1 MLAFTCLMSS
11 RQTLVPVPISDHTW
25 ETRLCSPPD
34 GDSPSDTPTGYRGVV
49 ESPSYVLAIDLG
61 TSGPKVALVSERGEV
76 IARAT
81 ANVDLILLKG
91 GGAEQDPDSWWN
103 AITAAVRETVAASP
117 DAQISAISVTTQWS
131 GTVAIDS
138 SGDAIGNA
146 IIWMDSRGAR
156 YLRGLT
162 APGRIQIQGFDP
174 RRARRWVTSTGGAP
188 SGAGKDPIAHILFLR
203 NERPDVYEAAAT
215 FLEPKDYIN
224 LRLTGRTVA
233 SYDSIALHWLTDN
246 RDPNAVDYDEV
257 LLGYADLTRDQLP
270 DLCHATDVI
279 GGLSDV
285 AAEELGLPR
294 GTPVVAGTPDV
305 HSAGIGAGTV
315 RDYAAH
321 LYIGTS
327 SWLSCHVPYKKTDLL
342 HSIASLPAAVPGRWL
357 VANEQETAG
366 KAIDWIASILYPD
379 RDIDGS
385 VYDELNETA
394 AAIPPG
400 SGGVIFTP
408 WLYGERTPVEDANLR
423 AGFFNQSLDTGR
435 GEMIRSVFEGVA
447 YNTRWLLETVERFTK
462 RRIDPIAMVGG
473 GAQSALWAQIH
484 ADVLDRTIIRRE
496 DPIWVNVRGAGLL
509 GHAALGDVA
518 WDQID
523 AMVPTADTHEPNP
536 ANRAVY
542 DDLYDTF
549 RRIYKANRGIY
560 RRING

>member
-1 MLAFTCLMSS
+1 MT
-11 RQTLVPVPISDHTW
+11 
-25 ETRLCSPPD
+25 
-34 GDSPSDTPTGYRGVV
+34 
-49 ESPSYVLAIDLG
+49 SPSYVLSIDLG
-61 TSGPKVALVSERGEV
+61 TSGPKTALVSNAGEV
-76 IARAT
+76 VGCST
-81 ANVDLILLKG
+81 ASVDLILLED
-91 GGAEQDPDSWWN
+91 GGAEQSPDAWWR
-103 AITAAVRETVAASP
+103 AITAAVRRTIAASSEV
-117 DAQISAISVTTQWS
+117 QIAAVSVTSQWS
-131 GTVAIDS
+131 GTVPIDAA
-138 SGDAIGNA
+138 GDAIGNA

-156 YLRGLT
+156 YLEGLT
-162 APGRIQIQGFDP
+162 APGRINIQGFDP
-174 RRARRWVTSTGGAP
+174 RRARRWVALTGGAP

-203 NERPDVYEAAAT
+203 NERPDVYNAAAT

-224 LRLTGRTVA
+224 LRLTGRSVA

-246 RDPNAVDYDEV
+246 RDPYAVDYDKTLV
-257 LLGYADLTRDQLP
+257 AYADLERDQFP
-270 DLCHATDVI
+270 DLCPAPEVI
-279 GGLSDV
+279 GGLTPS
-285 AAEELGLPR
+285 AAEELTLPA
-294 GTPVVAGTPDV
+294 GTPVIAGTPDV

-366 KAIDWIASILYPD
+366 KAIDWLASILHPD
-379 RDIDGS
+379 RDIDAT
-385 VYDELNETA
+385 VYEELNTVA
-394 AAIPPG
+394 ASVAPG
-400 SGGVIFTP
+400 SGGVVFTP

-435 GEMIRSVFEGVA
+435 PEMIRSVFEGVA
-447 YNTRWLLETVERFTK
+447 CNTRWLLETVERFTK
-462 RRIDPIAMVGG
+462 RRLDPIAMVGG
-473 GAQSALWAQIH
+473 GAQSSLWAQIH

-496 DPIWVNVRGAGLL
+496 DPIWVNVRGAGMLA
-509 GHAALGDVA
+509 HAALGHVE
-518 WDQID
+518 WNEID
-523 AMVPTADTHEPNP
+523 AMIPTAATHEPNP

>member
-1 MLAFTCLMSS
+1 MEA
-11 RQTLVPVPISDHTW
+11 
-25 ETRLCSPPD
+25 
-34 GDSPSDTPTGYRGVV
+34 
-49 ESPSYVLAIDLG
+49 PSYVLAIDLG
-61 TSGPKVALVSERGEV
+61 TSGPKVALVSNRGEV
-76 IARAT
+76 VAKAT
-81 ANVDLILLKG
+81 ASVDLILLEG
-91 GGAEQDPDSWWN
+91 GGAEQDPQSWWR
-103 AITAAVRETVAASP
+103 AITDAVRQTVAASP
-117 DAQISAISVTTQWS
+117 SIEVAAVSVTTQWS
-131 GTVAIDS
+131 GTVAVDAE
-138 SGDAIGNA
+138 GVAIGNA

-156 YLRGLT
+156 YLEGLT
-162 APGRIQIQGFDP
+162 APGRLKIQGFDP
-174 RRARRWVTSTGGAP
+174 RRARRWVVSTGGAP

-203 NERPDVYEAAAT
+203 NERPDVYNAAAT

-224 LRLTGRTVA
+224 LRLTGQSVA

-246 RDPNAVDYDEV
+246 RDLEAVDYDEV
-257 LLGYADLTRDQLP
+257 LLAYADLNRDQFP
-270 DLCHATDVI
+270 NLCPATEVI
-279 GGLSDV
+279 GGLTAS
-285 AAEELGLPR
+285 AAEELGLPS
-294 GTPVVAGTPDV
+294 GTPVIAGTPDV

-366 KAIDWIASILYPD
+366 KAIDWLASILYPD
-379 RDIDGS
+379 RTVDDS
-385 VYDELNETA
+385 VYEELNA
-394 AAIPPG
+394 AAASTPPG
-400 SGGVIFTP
+400 SGGVVFTP

-435 GEMIRSVFEGVA
+435 HEMIRSVFEGVA

-462 RRIDPIAMVGG
+462 RRLDPIAMVGG
-473 GAQSALWAQIH
+473 GAQSPLWAQIH

-496 DPIWVNVRGAGLL
+496 DPIWVNVRGAGMLA
-509 GHAALGDVA
+509 HAALGNVA
-518 WDQID
+518 WNEID
-523 AMVPTADTHEPNP
+523 AMIPTAATHEPNP

-549 RRIYKANRGIY
+549 RRIHKANRGIY